1 MTRLGLPYQGGKSK
15 LADWIIDLF
24 PKAAHF
30 YDLCAGG
37 CAVAHAALLSGKF
50 EHVHAND
57 ITDSVTLFEDAL
69 NGDLDKYEPERFR
82 TREDFF
88 AEKDSNPFVR
98 IAYSFGCDQATYLY
112 SREIESYKKAVHEM
126 LYAPTPNERRLK
138 FKAVIREMAKL
149 GLIEYKS
156 GDRRCDCES
165 KERIDA
171 VTCLQSDENTPPP
184 NPLQKLTQQQHIE
197 ASNRIGSVSM
207 SGCKARNAQNKSE
220 R

>member
-1 MTRLGLPYQGGKSK
+1 MRAGLPFQGGKSK

-24 PKAAHF
+24 PPATHF

-37 CAVAHAALLSGKF
+37 CSVAHAALLSGKF

-57 ITDSVTLFEDAL
+57 ITDSVELFKDAL

-88 AEKDSNPFVR
+88 AEKDTNPFVR
-98 IAYSFGCDQATYLY
+98 IAYSFGNDQHTYLY

-138 FKAVIREMAKL
+138 FKNVIREMAKL
-149 GLIEYKS
+149 GLIEYRT
-156 GDRRCDCES
+156 GDRRYDCES

-171 VTCLQSDENTPPP
+171 VTCLQSNDNPPP
-184 NPLQKLTQQQHIE
+184 E
-197 ASNRIGSVSM
+197 Y
-207 SGCKARNAQNKSE
+207 
-220 R
+220 

>member
-1 MTRLGLPYQGGKSK
+1 MTRHGLPYQGGKSK
-15 LADWIIDLF
+15 LAEWIIDLF
-24 PKAAHF
+24 PKATHF
-30 YDLCAGG
+30 YDLFAGG
-37 CAVAHAALLSGKF
+37 CSISHAALLSGKF

-57 ITDSVTLFEDAL
+57 ITDSVKLFEDAL

-88 AEKDSNPFVR
+88 AEKGTNPFVR
-98 IAYSFGCDQATYLY
+98 IVYSFGNDQYTYLY
-112 SREIESYKKAVHEM
+112 SREIEPYKKAVHEM

-156 GDRRCDCES
+156 GDRRYDCES
-165 KERIDA
+165 QERIDTITSSQPDA
-171 VTCLQSDENTPPP
+171 NTPPRI
-184 NPLQKLTQQQHIE
+184 LTDYQHIE
-197 ASNRIGSVSM
+197 ASNRIGSVTM